1 MRKKT
6 VKHTTLPDPKFGDVQ
21 VTKFVNNLMYD
32 GKKSKSLDIFYSA
45 IDIVPRRAARKVWRC
60 SAKPLTNVT
69 PQVEVRSRRVGG
81 ANFQIPQAVREDRK
95 KSLAMK
101 WLIGYARNRNERSM
115 ANETGERD
123 PGRFERRGWSI
134 QEEGRDPQDGRGEQG
149 IQPLPLLITTV
160 ERARSWPRGT

>member
-6 VKHTTLPDPKFGDVQ
+6 VKHIILPDPKFGDQQ

-32 GKKSKSLDIFYSA
+32 GKKSKSFDIFYNA
-45 IDIVPRRAARKVWRC
+45 IDIVAEKSGEDGLEIFRK
-60 SAKPLTNVT
+60 ALTNVT

-101 WLIGYARNRNERSM
+101 WLIGYARSRNERSM
-115 ANETGERD
+115 ASKLANEILAA
-123 PGRFERRGWSI
+123 SK
-134 QEEGRDPQDGRGEQG
+134 EEGGAFKKKEEVHKMAEANKAFSHFRF
-149 IQPLPLLITTV
+149 
-160 ERARSWPRGT
+160 

>member
-6 VKHTTLPDPKFGDVQ
+6 VKHTILPDPKFGDVQ

-32 GKKSKSLDIFYSA
+32 GKKSKSLDIFYNA
-45 IDIVPRRAARKVWRC
+45 IDIVAEKSGEDGLEVFRK
-60 SAKPLTNVT
+60 ALTNVT

-101 WLIGYARNRNERSM
+101 WLIGYARSRNERSM
-115 ANETGERD
+115 ANKLANEILAA
-123 PGRFERRGWSI
+123 SK
-134 QEEGRDPQDGRGEQG
+134 EEGGAFKKKEEIHKMAEANKAFSHFRF
-149 IQPLPLLITTV
+149 
-160 ERARSWPRGT
+160 